1 MILLFDVYKMYN
13 DSVRVIDLKR
23 DKFGLVSKYDIRVP
37 CLNGLNSQIVHQK
50 IETYLTNKIEGRN
63 LFRKQSMNVS
73 SCSHS

>member
-1 MILLFDVYKMYN
+1 MILLFDVYKMYNN

-50 IETYLTNKIEGRN
+50 IETNLTNKIEGRN
-63 LFRKQSMNVS
+63 LFRKQSMNV
-73 SCSHS
+73 

>member
-1 MILLFDVYKMYN
+1 MYNN

-23 DKFGLVSKYDIRVP
+23 DKFGLVSKYDIRVT

-50 IETYLTNKIEGRN
+50 IETNLTNKIEGRN

>member
-50 IETYLTNKIEGRN
+50 IETNLT
-63 LFRKQSMNVS
+63 
-73 SCSHS
+73 

>member
-50 IETYLTNKIEGRN
+50 IETTSNLTNKIEGRN
-63 LFRKQSMNVS
+63 LFRKQSMNV
-73 SCSHS
+73 